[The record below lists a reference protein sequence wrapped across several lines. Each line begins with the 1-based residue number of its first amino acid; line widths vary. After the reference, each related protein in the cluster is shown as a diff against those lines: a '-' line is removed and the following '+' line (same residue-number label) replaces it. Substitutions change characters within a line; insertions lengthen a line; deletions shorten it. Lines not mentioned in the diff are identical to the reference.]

1 MKRNSMIRGAAVLVL
16 MAGLWIPGA
25 QAEWRSDAW
34 ITTKTKMALLTA
46 DGVSGTAINVDTV
59 DGRVT
64 LHGKVETTAEKEKAA
79 ATAKQIEGAK
89 EVRNLL
95 QVVPDAAHDVVD
107 ASDADVSA
115 KVKDALKADSSLADS
130 DIKVQSVNGG
140 VVLLAGKANSLTDHL
155 RALETARAVPGV
167 QRVTSE
173 IESPDKLADDE
184 IRKDRDQGAAKSGS
198 ATGMIS
204 DAWITSAVKMRL
216 LANGDTPA
224 LDINVDTSNGS
235 VTLFGIVPTQAA
247 RTAAEQ
253 EAKKVDGV
261 RGVRNELQ
269 VVAEA
274 KQDAVEVKDEELT
287 KRINDA
293 IEQREAL
300 KDADI
305 DVEVKNGVARLTGT
319 VPNETLR
326 LVAATTARSISG
338 VRSVRDELKIDP
350 QG

>member
-1 MKRNSMIRGAAVLVL
+1 
-16 MAGLWIPGA
+16 
-25 QAEWRSDAW
+25 
-34 ITTKTKMALLTA
+34 MALLTT

-64 LHGKVETTAEKEKAA
+64 LHGKVETTAEKEKAG

-95 QVVPDAAHDVVD
+95 QVVPDAAQEVVD
-107 ASDADVSA
+107 ASDADLTT
-115 KVKDALKADSSLADS
+115 KVKDALKADKSLADS

-155 RALETARAVPGV
+155 EALETVRAVPGV
-167 QRVTSE
+167 RRVTSE

-184 IRKDRDQGAAKSGS
+184 IRKDRDQAAAKPGS
-198 ATGMIS
+198 TTAMVS

-224 LDINVDTSNGS
+224 LDINVDTSDAD

-247 RTAAEQ
+247 KTAAEA

-261 RGVRNELQ
+261 RSVHNELQ

-274 KQDAVEVKDEELT
+274 KQDAVEIKDDELA
-287 KRINDA
+287 KQVDA
-293 IEQREAL
+293 ALDQRDVL
-300 KDADI
+300 NDADI

-326 LVAATTARSISG
+326 LVAATTARSIRG